1 MGYAVR
7 TERHRYVE
15 WRNSKTGT
23 VEARE
28 LYDHQTDPNE
38 TKNLAKEPDQREN
51 LKRLQ
56 KILNEGWKAALPTK
70 SKEPK

>member
-15 WRNSKTGT
+15 WRNGKTGK
-23 VEARE
+23 VQARE
-28 LYDHQTDPNE
+28 LYDHKTDPHE
-38 TKNLAKEPDQREN
+38 TKNLAKEPTEEEN

-56 KILNEGWKAALPTK
+56 QTLQSGWKAALPEK
-70 SKEPK
+70 